1 MGRAEQAGWL
11 VGWWDKTVEHVS
23 GFLSYISHD
32 FASKARA
39 ASSSPPGVGQTL
51 QAIHN
56 NGTLRPQSKTVPD
69 KKARNPANEAECRS
83 GWWSFGKFQLEHN
96 LGSCLLA
103 RMHCPPFFRKCPAL
117 LMLLIPLASIGLSNS
132 IVCPCLSGAAICLS
146 GKRLS
151 LVGSAVLVWLGGVAY
166 GMQ

>member
-11 VGWWDKTVEHVS
+11 VGWLDKTVEHVS

-32 FASKARA
+32 FASKATA
-39 ASSSPPGVGQTL
+39 PSSPPGSRADLTSHPQ
-51 QAIHN
+51 QWH
-56 NGTLRPQSKTVPD
+56 PQSKTVPD

>member
-56 NGTLRPQSKTVPD
+56 NGTLRP
-69 KKARNPANEAECRS
+69 
-83 GWWSFGKFQLEHN
+83 
-96 LGSCLLA
+96 
-103 RMHCPPFFRKCPAL
+103 
-117 LMLLIPLASIGLSNS
+117 
-132 IVCPCLSGAAICLS
+132 
-146 GKRLS
+146 
-151 LVGSAVLVWLGGVAY
+151 
-166 GMQ
+166 